1 MSMTDPIADM
11 LTRIRNA
18 GTAGHRRVDIPL
30 SKIKVEIARILA
42 ENHFVHGYKVLDD
55 GAHGRLRVYLKYTTD
70 DRPVIRNLERVSSPG
85 LRKYVDSS
93 SVPKVR
99 AGMGI
104 AILSTSD
111 GVMTDREARQ
121 KRVGGELIAKV
132 Y

>member
-18 GTAGHRRVDIPL
+18 GRAGHRRVDIPL
-30 SKIKVEIARILA
+30 SRIKIEVARILS

-55 GAHGRLRVYLKYTTD
+55 GGHGRLRVYLKFTATG
-70 DRPVIRNLERVSSPG
+70 RPVIRLLERVSKPG
-85 LRKYVDSS
+85 LRKYVNSRS
-93 SVPKVR
+93 IPKVR

-104 AILSTSD
+104 AIMSTSK
-111 GVMTDREARQ
+111 GLMTDRQARRD
-121 KRVGGELIAKV
+121 RVGGEVLARV

>member
-18 GTAGHRRVDIPL
+18 GSAGHRRVDIPL

-55 GAHGRLRVYLKYTTD
+55 GAHGRLRVYLKYTPD

-85 LRKYVDSS
+85 LRKYVDSR

-104 AILSTSD
+104 AILSTSH

-121 KRVGGELIAKV
+121 QRVGGELIARV

>member
-18 GTAGHRRVDIPL
+18 GKAGHRRVDIPL
-30 SKIKVEIARILA
+30 SKVKIEVARILA

-55 GAHGRLRVYLKYTTD
+55 GAFGRLRVYLKYTRD
-70 DRPVIRNLERVSSPG
+70 DRPVIRSLERVSKPG
-85 LRKYVDSS
+85 LRKYVDAESI
-93 SVPKVR
+93 PKVR

-104 AILSTSD
+104 AILSTSK
-111 GVMTDREARQ
+111 GVMTDRDAR
-121 KRVGGELIAKV
+121 REHVGGEVIAKV

>member
-18 GTAGHRRVDIPL
+18 GNAGHRRVDIPL
-30 SKIKVEIARILA
+30 SKTKIEVARILA

-55 GAHGRLRVYLKYTTD
+55 GAFGRLRVYLKYTSD
-70 DRPVIRNLERVSSPG
+70 DRPVIRSLERVSKPG
-85 LRKYVDSS
+85 LRKYVNATSI
-93 SVPKVR
+93 PKVR

-104 AILSTSD
+104 AILSTSK
-111 GVMTDREARQ
+111 GVMTDREAR
-121 KRVGGELIAKV
+121 REHVGGEVIAKV

>member
-18 GTAGHRRVDIPL
+18 GRAGHRRVDIPL
-30 SKIKVEIARILA
+30 SKIKIEIARILA

-55 GAHGRLRVYLKYTTD
+55 GGHGRLRVYLKYTRD
-70 DRPVIRNLERVSSPG
+70 DRPVIRSLKRVSTPG
-85 LRKYVDSS
+85 LRKYVGAGSI
-93 SVPKVR
+93 PKIR

-104 AILSTSD
+104 AIVSTSH
-111 GVMTDREARQ
+111 GLMTDRDARRE
-121 KRVGGELIAKV
+121 RVGGEVIATV